1 LRKVKVGVFINE
13 DLMAR
18 FRKLIMEKYSKYEK
32 GLLSYEVENA
42 LRYWIAL
49 HTNAQNTMTKNKP
62 NPTPKV
68 ISVWMQVKEYL
79 LKNWY
84 MELIPGQQIARVH
97 LEKAITA
104 VRGGDRRTIDK
115 WLNIFVKMGLVK
127 PITSAT
133 WEII

>member
-18 FRKLIMEKYSKYEK
+18 FRKLIMEKYNKYEK

>member
-18 FRKLIMEKYSKYEK
+18 FRKLIMEKYNKYEK

-84 MELIPGQQIARVH
+84 MELIPGQQVARVH

-104 VRGGDRRTIDK
+104 VRGGDKRTIEK
-115 WLNIFVKMGLVK
+115 WLNTFIKMGLVK

>member
-18 FRKLIMEKYSKYEK
+18 FRKLIMEKYNKYEK

-84 MELIPGQQIARVH
+84 IELIPGQQIARVH

>member
-1 LRKVKVGVFINE
+1 
-13 DLMAR
+13 
-18 FRKLIMEKYSKYEK
+18 MEKTQLKVWINKSLDEKFRSLIQEKYKKYER

-49 HTNAQNTMTKNKP
+49 HTNAQNIMAGNKP

-68 ISVWMQVKEYL
+68 VNVFLQVKDYL

-84 MELIPGQQIARVH
+84 LELIPGQQVARVH

-104 VRGGDRRTIDK
+104 VGGGDKRTIEK
-115 WLNIFVKMGLVK
+115 WLNIFIKMGLVK

-133 WEII
+133 YEIL